1 MILKSLTPKQKQI
14 LDFIQSFIYKEEYSP
29 SLEEIA
35 SNFNKSIPTIHQYI
49 KTLKEKRYLNKKD
62 NISRGI
68 QLNQKKSEIFLLGYI
83 AAGQPIE
90 PLENPESINI
100 PLEMIRTPG
109 QYYAL
114 EVKGNSMVDEGIW
127 DGDIVVI
134 KHQQTA
140 ETGDIIVA
148 VTEKGTTL
156 KTFNKK
162 NGKIVLEP
170 RNKKLKNIY
179 PKQLDIRGKFCGLIR
194 N

>member
-1 MILKSLTPKQKQI
+1 MKVKSLTPKQKKV
-14 LDFIQSFIYKEEYSP
+14 LDFITNFFDKQGYSP
-29 SLEEIA
+29 SLQEIA
-35 SNFNKSIPTIHQYI
+35 RYFKRSIPTIHQHI
-49 KTLKEKRYLNKKD
+49 ESLKSKGFLKKIAD
-62 NISRGI
+62 VSRGI
-68 QLNQKKSEIFLLGYI
+68 QLNNKETEIFKLGYI
-83 AAGQPIE
+83 AAGEPIE

-114 EVKGNSMVDEGIW
+114 EVKGDSMVDEGIW

-179 PKQLDIRGKFCGLIR
+179 PKQLEIRGKFCGLIR